1 MSLPFA
7 QRRTVTL
14 NLQSRGHDSFDCWIA
29 PAVMLPVSTND
40 DYSMI
45 GVVLTLTVHDRHD
58 DDDHGDE
65 AKSTPS

>member
-1 MSLPFA
+1 
-7 QRRTVTL
+7 
-14 NLQSRGHDSFDCWIA
+14 
-29 PAVMLPVSTND
+29 MLPVSTND